1 MERRD
6 FLKLIGITGAGAA
19 TACDAKVDPINIPYV
34 VPRTTSPDP
43 PGSFRVP

>member
-19 TACDAKVDPINIPYV
+19 TACDAKVGPQSLIPYM
-34 VPRTTSPDP
+34 VPP
-43 PGSFRVP
+43 